1 MFSEIK
7 KGKNPM
13 GGTYGDPKKA
23 PEGYG
28 FGNGG
33 RTQSLSPEVHSK
45 KVMVVDRYNHS
56 QVDPIIVRGDHNVHP
71 NHLSIRNYSIM

>member
-1 MFSEIK
+1 MFSGVK
-7 KGKNPM
+7 RGKNAF
-13 GGTYGDPKKA
+13 GGTYGDPKKTPA
-23 PEGYG
+23 GYG

-33 RTQSLSPEVHSK
+33 RNQSISPEAEAK
-45 KVMVVDRYNHS
+45 LKVVDRYNHS

>member
-1 MFSEIK
+1 MFSEMK

-33 RTQSLSPEVHSK
+33 RT
-45 KVMVVDRYNHS
+45 
-56 QVDPIIVRGDHNVHP
+56 
-71 NHLSIRNYSIM
+71 